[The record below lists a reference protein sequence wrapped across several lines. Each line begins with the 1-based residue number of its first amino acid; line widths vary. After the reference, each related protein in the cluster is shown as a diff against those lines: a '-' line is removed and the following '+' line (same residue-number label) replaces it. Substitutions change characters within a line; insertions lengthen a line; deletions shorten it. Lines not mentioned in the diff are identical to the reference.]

1 MGSNVFIP
9 VGEVARLGDGAP
21 LLPGCIV
28 VLRCLANS
36 LLYLALAYIGVELL
50 VYYQEYPQAVRPY
63 WVDPETG
70 KLNIDRMARTDPR
83 TGERRLLRGGGELMP
98 RFIASVLPAGIAG
111 LVFAAL
117 LVASVDSG
125 LNFLSA
131 LIVMDVYR
139 RLGWG
144 KSTLAE
150 LRGKPLDQLDVS
162 DDLWVARFLVPYRG
176 HPDGSHLA
184 FSRIHEL
191 VKSLWE
197 SGGPRCLSGEG
208 YLLQRAIILRSVDR

>member
-1 MGSNVFIP
+1 ML
-9 VGEVARLGDGAP
+9 RDGD
-21 LLPGCIV
+21 
-28 VLRCLANS
+28 
-36 LLYLALAYIGVELL
+36 
-50 VYYQEYPQAVRPY
+50 
-63 WVDPETG
+63 D
-70 KLNIDRMARTDPR
+70 
-83 TGERRLLRGGGELMP
+83 LMP
-98 RFIASVLPAGIAG
+98 RFMASVLPAGIAG
-111 LVFAAL
+111 LIFSAL

-125 LNFLSA
+125 LNSPSA
-131 LIVMDVYR
+131 PIVMDVYR

-150 LRGKPLDQLDVS
+150 LRGKPLGQLDES

-184 FSRIHEL
+184 FLRIHEL

-197 SGGPRCLSGEG
+197 SGGPRCLPGEG